1 MFPLSNFHE
10 FFYIVYCVPYSSK
23 RNSFTHLQPLVIIP
37 PNSKKAR
44 VQNIMKSPSIV
55 GKIGI
60 KKKKKNNK
68 LPSFQGSKSRVQDN
82 RKSRLG
88 RVIKG
93 ANFHAGTI
101 SKRAGKNPLLGLSSF
116 LLLSLSHSAPRFQA
130 TESRSIGSAKE
141 TGEID
146 ESLKSNSSGI
156 RLEKV
161 ERIPRVTTVRDSE
174 HI

>member
-60 KKKKKNNK
+60 KKKNNK
-68 LPSFQGSKSRVQDN
+68 PPSFQGSKSRVQDN

-93 ANFHAGTI
+93 ASFHAGTI

-116 LLLSLSHSAPRFQA
+116 LLLLLSLTLPPVSKLLSPD
-130 TESRSIGSAKE
+130 RSDRRKKPAKS
-141 TGEID
+141 T
-146 ESLKSNSSGI
+146 N
-156 RLEKV
+156 
-161 ERIPRVTTVRDSE
+161 
-174 HI
+174 H